1 MRKSKSL
8 ESPLLFTGTLYS
20 NREIFNQAREIL
32 EREFGDILLVSP
44 PSPWDYS
51 HYYKEELGSPV
62 LRQFIFFKTI
72 IDPGTLADIKIKTIE
87 IENALS
93 SDRGRRI
100 NLDPGYITL
109 AKIVLASTKNYSH
122 RIYLGKGI
130 YAELTLLYRNRTNTY
145 TPHLFTY
152 TDYKEEQ
159 NIDLF
164 LKVREM
170 LKKIL
175 EDKHPSL

>member
-1 MRKSKSL
+1 MRKLKSL

-20 NREIFNQAREIL
+20 NREIFDQAREIL
-32 EREFGDILLVSP
+32 RKEFGDILLVSP

-51 HYYKEELGSPV
+51 LYYKNELGSPV

-72 IDPGTLADIKIKTIE
+72 IDPGSLADMKIRTIE
-87 IENALS
+87 IEHALS
-93 SDRGRRI
+93 SGGIRKI
-100 NLDPGYITL
+100 NLDPGYLTL

-152 TDYKEEQ
+152 TDYQEKQ

-164 LKVREM
+164 LKVRTM
-170 LKKIL
+170 LKGMLAEKQPPL
-175 EDKHPSL
+175 

>member
-20 NREIFNQAREIL
+20 DREIFNQASEIL
-32 EREFGDILLVSP
+32 KRDFGDILLISP

-51 HYYKEELGSPV
+51 RYYKNELGSPV
-62 LRQFIFFKTI
+62 FRQFIFFKPI
-72 IDPGTLADIKIKTIE
+72 IDPGTLADIKIRTIG
-87 IENALS
+87 IENSFS
-93 SDRGRRI
+93 SNSRRKI
-100 NLDPGYITL
+100 NIDPGYLTL

-145 TPHLFTY
+145 APHLFTY
-152 TDYKEEQ
+152 TDYQEKQ

-164 LKVREM
+164 LKVRGM
-170 LKKIL
+170 LKKML
-175 EDKHPSL
+175 EEKEAHL